1 MSRWVVSEEREQGMV
16 RDGIGD
22 QKKGNEKEEENE
34 DRKGRQERTKTMRKN
49 RSLVVPLVREGGAKG
64 MLVRVRGSGVESLK
78 QVEEKRP
85 RRVAEISREDYGRGK

>member
-1 MSRWVVSEEREQGMV
+1 
-16 RDGIGD
+16 
-22 QKKGNEKEEENE
+22 
-34 DRKGRQERTKTMRKN
+34 MRKN
-49 RSLVVPLVREGGAKG
+49 RSLMVPLVREGGAKG